1 MLYRCLL
8 MQEVTSVQL
17 LLLPARLAYDKAGSH
32 ERAVFAVAHGLDA
45 PTLPGVAA

>member
-17 LLLPARLAYDKAGSH
+17 LLLPARLASDNAGSQ
-32 ERAVFAVAHGLDA
+32 ERAVSAVVHGLDA
-45 PTLPGVAA
+45 ATLPGVAA